1 MYTAKCNVSTLKPGD
16 FLSTTVYYTV
26 TDIKDNGDVEVMDE
40 EGKSLTISKDIVAR
54 ESYSAEQFTEDRVS
68 NRTDMVKVLQNA
80 GDTIFTVKF
89 KKKDNSDR
97 TLVGRR
103 VPGSDDTCF
112 GRTNALEMVPGKPP
126 QKRQIDHR
134 TISEI
139 TFKNKRLRIK

>member
-1 MYTAKCNVSTLKPGD
+1 MDTTKCNVSTLQPGD

-26 TDIKDNGDVEVMDE
+26 TDIKDNGDVRVVDE
-40 EGKSLTISKDIVAR
+40 DGKSLTISKDIVAR
-54 ESYSAEQFTEDRVS
+54 ESYSAQQFTEDKVA

-103 VPGSDDTCF
+103 VPGSQDTCF
-112 GRTNALEMVPGKPP
+112 GRTNALEMVPGQPP

>member
-1 MYTAKCNVSTLKPGD
+1 MNKCDVSTLKRGD

-26 TDIKDNGDVEVMDE
+26 SDIRDNGDVVVMDE
-40 EGKSLTISKDIVAR
+40 DGKSLTISKDIVTR
-54 ESYSAEQFTEDRVS
+54 ESYSAQQFTEDVVS
-68 NRTDMVKVLQNA
+68 TRTDIVKVLQNA

-103 VPGSDDTCF
+103 VPGSHDTCF
-112 GRTNALEMVPGKPP
+112 GRTNALEMVSGKPP

-139 TFKNKRLRIK
+139 TFKNKRHRVK

>member
-1 MYTAKCNVSTLKPGD
+1 MYITKCNVSTLKPGD

-89 KKKDNSDR
+89 KKKDTSDR